1 MIMMTEPKFIDVDGI
16 RTRYFDKGSGEVLLL
31 VHGSHFGTPDACES
45 ALDWEF
51 NFDTLARSFRVIAM
65 DKLGQGYTGNPK
77 TDTDYTMAATVNHA
91 ARLVET
97 LGLKNVHVIGH
108 SRGGYVVARLTL
120 DHPELVR
127 SCVIIDSGTLAPG
140 PSKTE
145 YIMKEAP
152 KPRLSRESQRWCIEH
167 YSFRPDHI
175 TQIWL
180 DEAENIAKSTK
191 YQETVR
197 KMEDE
202 GFKRKQFFTHLAV
215 HKEETL
221 NWIIQGRLTQPT
233 LLVWGYNDPTA
244 ELKRGQM
251 HFELIADA
259 NPNSEM
265 HIINRAG
272 HFCYREQPETFNQV
286 IKGFVENAPGAIAHF
301 KFGICRS

>member
-1 MIMMTEPKFIDVDGI
+1 MMTDPRFIDVDGI

-51 NFDTLARSFRVIAM
+51 NFDALAQSFRVIAM
-65 DKLGQGYTGNPK
+65 DKLGQGYTDNPR
-77 TDTDYTMAATVNHA
+77 TDADYTMAGTVKHA
-91 ARLVET
+91 ARLIET
-97 LGLKNVHVIGH
+97 LGLQDVHVIGH

-145 YIMKEAP
+145 YIMSHAP
-152 KPRLSRESQRWCIEH
+152 KPRLSRDSQRWCIEH

-175 TQIWL
+175 TQTWL
-180 DEAENIAKSTK
+180 DDAENIAKSTK

-202 GFKRKQFFTHLAV
+202 GLKRKQFFTHLAV

-221 NWIIQGRLTQPT
+221 SWIMQGKLTQPT

-251 HFELIADA
+251 LFELIADA
-259 NPNSEM
+259 NPKSEM

-272 HFCYREQPETFNQV
+272 HFCYREQPEVFNQ
-286 IKGFVENAPGAIAHF
+286 IIAGFVRRVVVT
-301 KFGICRS
+301 RS

>member
-16 RTRYFDKGSGEVLLL
+16 CTRYFDKGSGEVLLL

-51 NFDTLARSFRVIAM
+51 NFEAFARSFHVIAM
-65 DKLGQGYTGNPK
+65 DKFGQGYTGNPK
-77 TDTDYTMAATVNHA
+77 TDADYTMAATVNHA
-91 ARLVET
+91 ARLIET

-175 TQIWL
+175 TQTWL
-180 DEAENIAKSTK
+180 DEAENIAKSAK

-202 GFKRKQFFTHLAV
+202 GLKKKQFLTHLAV

-221 NWIIQGRLTQPT
+221 NWIIQGKLTQPT
-233 LLVWGYNDPTA
+233 LLIWGYNDPTA

-251 HFELIADA
+251 LFELIADVS
-259 NPNSEM
+259 PKSEM
-265 HIINRAG
+265 HIINQAG

-286 IKGFVENAPGAIAHF
+286 IKGFVDRCSGL
-301 KFGICRS
+301 K

>member
-1 MIMMTEPKFIDVDGI
+1 MLTNPKFIDVDGI
-16 RTRYFDKGSGEVLLL
+16 RTRYFDKGNGEVLLL

-51 NFDTLARSFRVIAM
+51 NFDALAERYRVIAM
-65 DKLGQGYTGNPK
+65 EKLGQGYTDNPK
-77 TDTDYTMAATVNHA
+77 TDADYSMAGTVNHA
-91 ARLVET
+91 AGLLQT

-127 SCVIIDSGTLAPG
+127 SCTIVDSGTLAPG

-145 YIMKEAP
+145 SIMANAP
-152 KPRLSRESQRWCIEH
+152 KPRLSRESQLWCIEH
-167 YSFRPDHI
+167 YSYRADHI
-175 TQIWL
+175 TKTWL
-180 DEAENIAKSTK
+180 DAAVDIAKSAK
-191 YQETVR
+191 YQETVT

-202 GFKRKQFFTHLAV
+202 GLKRNHFFPHLAV

-221 NWIIQGRLTQPT
+221 NRIMQGKLTQPI

-244 ELKRGQM
+244 LLKRG
-251 HFELIADA
+251 HALFELIADS
-259 NPNSEM
+259 NPRSEM
-265 HIINRAG
+265 HIINQAG

-286 IKGFVENAPGAIAHF
+286 VKAFIDKCGE
-301 KFGICRS
+301 

>member
-51 NFDTLARSFRVIAM
+51 NFEAFARSFHVIAM
-65 DKLGQGYTGNPK
+65 DKFGQGYTGNPK
-77 TDTDYTMAATVNHA
+77 TDADYTMAATVNHA
-91 ARLVET
+91 ARLIET

-175 TQIWL
+175 TQTWL
-180 DEAENIAKSTK
+180 DEAENIAKSAK

-202 GFKRKQFFTHLAV
+202 GLKKKQFLTHLAV

-221 NWIIQGRLTQPT
+221 NWIIQGKLTQPT
-233 LLVWGYNDPTA
+233 LLIWGYNDPTA

-251 HFELIADA
+251 LFELIADVS
-259 NPNSEM
+259 PKSEM
-265 HIINRAG
+265 HIINQAG

-286 IKGFVENAPGAIAHF
+286 IKGFVDRCSGL
-301 KFGICRS
+301 K

>member
-1 MIMMTEPKFIDVDGI
+1 MMTDAKFIDVDRI
-16 RTRYFDKGSGEVLLL
+16 KTRYFDKGSGEVLFL
-31 VHGSHFGTPDACES
+31 VHGSHMGTPDVCES

-51 NFDTLARSFRVIAM
+51 NFDALAERYRIIAM

-77 TDTDYTMAATVNHA
+77 TDKDYTMAATVKHA
-91 ARLVET
+91 AGLLQA

-127 SCVIIDSGTLAPG
+127 SCTIIDSGTLAPG

-145 YIMKEAP
+145 YIMVNAP

-167 YSFRPDHI
+167 YSYRPDHI
-175 TQIWL
+175 TKTWL
-180 DEAENIAKSTK
+180 DAAEDIGKSVE

-202 GFKRKQFFTHLAV
+202 GLKRNQFFPHLAV

-221 NWIIQGRLTQPT
+221 NWIIQGKLFQPT

-244 ELKRGQM
+244 LLKRG
-251 HFELIADA
+251 HALFEIIADS
-259 NPNSEM
+259 NPKSEM
-265 HIINRAG
+265 HIINQAG

-286 IKGFVENAPGAIAHF
+286 IKSFIDKCGKEN
-301 KFGICRS
+301 